1 MKIIFNADDF
11 GITEENSQNISDCF
25 KYGLDSCSIIVN
37 SDYIN
42 HQIIKEKIINKN
54 KNTKLHLNLIE
65 GNSLFKN
72 QEDINLLTNKSNLF
86 DNSFF
91 KLCLIYY
98 CGPRYKKSLIKKQI
112 EEAIEKQIIKYLDI
126 TKKNNYISIDSHQHI
141 HLIPFIFDIIID
153 LSKKYKI
160 EYIRTTNE
168 YISFNFNLKIFLN
181 NINNLTKV
189 IILNFFSYIAK
200 KKLNNIQIETSD
212 NFLGVLNTGEMNS
225 EIIKKY
231 LRKNKNKI
239 KNIEILMHPGHTKK
253 EDKNNFINSSKF
265 YRYYSSNNRI
275 MEKNCFTKGE
285 INKIKNFYAK

>member
-91 KLCLIYY
+91 KLCLIY
-98 CGPRYKKSLIKKQI
+98 
-112 EEAIEKQIIKYLDI
+112 
-126 TKKNNYISIDSHQHI
+126 
-141 HLIPFIFDIIID
+141 
-153 LSKKYKI
+153 
-160 EYIRTTNE
+160 
-168 YISFNFNLKIFLN
+168 
-181 NINNLTKV
+181 
-189 IILNFFSYIAK
+189 
-200 KKLNNIQIETSD
+200 
-212 NFLGVLNTGEMNS
+212 
-225 EIIKKY
+225 
-231 LRKNKNKI
+231 
-239 KNIEILMHPGHTKK
+239 
-253 EDKNNFINSSKF
+253 
-265 YRYYSSNNRI
+265 
-275 MEKNCFTKGE
+275 
-285 INKIKNFYAK
+285 